1 MATLSGKR
9 KRVDGALEVQPAKKQ
24 ATTVAA
30 SQQKPSTTK
39 ERSSSKA
46 PSKADVS
53 ARTNGSHGQDHYHVQ
68 IVTGSYERVLHG
80 ISASIPREKLL
91 RHTETSNGTDIEA
104 PAKASNTENI
114 TFSDTFLFAAH
125 ESAIRCLA
133 ISPPTDESEKRYLA
147 TGDSGQRINVY
158 SLSTALPAPSQGPK
172 LASLSGAS
180 ITVNRRNQNLGSL
193 NIHERAITR
202 LQYPTKTKLFSA
214 AEDAT
219 IQITRTK
226 DWTTLDSIKAPI
238 PKPQG
243 RPSGDTAAPGE
254 VPAGVNDF
262 AIHPSQ
268 KLMLSVGRGE
278 KCLRLWNLMTGKK
291 AGVLNFD
298 RDLLA
303 QVGEGRFASGE
314 GRKVLWEEPADLET
328 VGELCFVVG
337 FERAA
342 ALYGV
347 DTRPKAVIKPTPSTK
362 FHEMRFMTLPSSAKS
377 VLAVSTEDGR
387 ILFFDV
393 GAIGS
398 VQDGKLPLVPCV
410 AQLGGAAA
418 GIVGRIKDFDI
429 VPLPEMEAGEH
440 SWLFIAG
447 SSDGS
452 LRLWT
457 VFEDEISSANGGA
470 ESLPRQAGNAI
481 AAQKTDA
488 RITCLGAFVLDGKV
502 SDPAND
508 ATEALAGAGL
518 EDAEEDESNESDSE

>member
-1 MATLSGKR
+1 MATTSGKR
-9 KRVDGALEVQPAKKQ
+9 KRADGATQLLPAKQQ
-24 ATTVAA
+24 ATAA
-30 SQQKPSTTK
+30 AAAQHKSSTKQSSNKPT
-39 ERSSSKA
+39 
-46 PSKADVS
+46 SKADIS
-53 ARTNGSHGQDHYHVQ
+53 ARTNGSHAHDQNNFHVQ

-80 ISASIPREKLL
+80 ISATIPPKQLQRQ
-91 RHTETSNGTDIEA
+91 TETSNAAGTET
-104 PAKASNTENI
+104 PSTTEGI

-133 ISPPTDESEKRYLA
+133 ISPPTDESDKRYLA
-147 TGDSGQRINVY
+147 TGDSGHRINVY
-158 SLSTALPAPSQGPK
+158 TLSTAPPTLSSNPK
-172 LASLSGAS
+172 LPSLSGTT
-180 ITVNRRNQNLGSL
+180 ITENRRNRNLGSL

-226 DWTTLDSIKAPI
+226 DWTTLESIKAPI
-238 PKPQG
+238 PKPIG

-268 KLMLSVGRGE
+268 KVMLSVGKGE

-298 RDLLA
+298 RELLSQA
-303 QVGEGRFASGE
+303 NEGRFASGD
-314 GRKVLWEEPADLET
+314 GRRVLWEEPADPEAEADLN
-328 VGELCFVVG
+328 FVVG
-337 FERAA
+337 LERAA

-347 DTRPKAVIKPTPSTK
+347 DSKPKAVIKATPSTK
-362 FHEMRFMTLPSSAKS
+362 FHEMRFLTLPSSAGS
-377 VLAVSTEDGR
+377 ILAVSTEDGR

-393 GAIGS
+393 GAIGNGE
-398 VQDGKLPLVPCV
+398 DGKLPLVPCV
-410 AQLGGAAA
+410 AQLGGTAA

-429 VPLPEMEAGEH
+429 VPLPKTEAGEH
-440 SWLFIAG
+440 RWLFVTG

-452 LRLWT
+452 IRLWN
-457 VFEDEISSANGGA
+457 VFEDEVSNSTGKADSA
-470 ESLPRQAGNAI
+470 PRQAGTAI

-488 RITCLGAFVLDGKV
+488 RITCLGAFMLDGKV
-502 SDPAND
+502 SDATSD
-508 ATEALAGAGL
+508 ATEALAGADL
-518 EDAEEDESNESDSE
+518 EDGPEEEDSDDSDSE